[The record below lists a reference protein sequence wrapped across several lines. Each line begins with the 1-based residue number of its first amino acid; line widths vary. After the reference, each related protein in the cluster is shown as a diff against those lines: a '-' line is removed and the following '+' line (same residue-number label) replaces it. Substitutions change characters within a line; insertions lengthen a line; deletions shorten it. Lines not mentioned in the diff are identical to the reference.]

1 MPNQAL
7 RQLRVQIGFGGVEFR
22 GNRTNCGL
30 YEILMSRKEKKETK
44 RNVPV
49 FYKKGELE
57 QTRAGV

>member
-7 RQLRVQIGFGGVEFR
+7 CQLGVQIGFGGVEFR

-49 FYKKGELE
+49 FLQKG
-57 QTRAGV
+57 RA